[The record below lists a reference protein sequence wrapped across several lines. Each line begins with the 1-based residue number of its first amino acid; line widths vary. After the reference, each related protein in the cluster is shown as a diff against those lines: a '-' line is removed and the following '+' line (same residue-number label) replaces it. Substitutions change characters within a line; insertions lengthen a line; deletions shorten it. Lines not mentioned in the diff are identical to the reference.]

1 MKELKKLFPELKI
14 YSSGDHVTNPYS
26 GEGCDLNAEELAVY
40 DYVIGLEHMITRNGG
55 AFNPA
60 TSKYQ
65 REMRK
70 ALDWFRHSNAEA
82 YMILLD

>member
-1 MKELKKLFPELKI
+1 MKKVQELFPDLKI
-14 YSSGDHVTNPYS
+14 YSSGDHVTNPFS
-26 GEGCDLNAEELAVY
+26 GEGTDLDAEELAVY
-40 DYVIGLEHMITRNGG
+40 DYIIGLQHMINRNGG
-55 AFNPA
+55 VFDSS

-70 ALDWFRHSNAEA
+70 ALDWFRRNNADA